1 METNKPQAG
10 GKHTILWIILS
21 VVVLLIAGFGLY
33 SQLGLRHQPPVA
45 LPAVVRV
52 KIPSTINTPVTT
64 FTDKTSIQPQ
74 NGQDNSGAAVENN
87 NSPEV
92 SSSPAVNAA
101 PEVGQMIADRAERDN
116 SMSPPAADAPTG
128 AGDIVMQK
136 QEPSEFADNQAPVT
150 GSSDSKPMA
159 AADEPQSIGTPVLDA
174 GQTTAAEAPQPTP
187 AQQVQADP
195 GPGSSAIQNPTPQAD
210 AEQSS
215 SFTIQVGAY
224 LTKTYADQTVSQLI
238 EKGYDAYIFQRT
250 DKKQRLW
257 YLVRFGHFQDRVAA
271 SQVLTTF
278 KDQERMDA
286 SLAITN

>member
-1 METNKPQAG
+1 MEKKKAQAG
-10 GKHTILWIILS
+10 RIHTLLWIILS

-33 SQLGLRHQPPVA
+33 YQLGLKRQPPVA
-45 LPAVVRV
+45 LPAVVKV
-52 KIPSTINTPVTT
+52 KIPSTINPPMTT
-64 FTDKTSIQPQ
+64 FTVKTSIQPQ
-74 NGQDNSGAAVENN
+74 NGPDNSGTSVASN

-92 SSSPAVNAA
+92 PSSSTVDAA
-101 PEVGQMIADRAERDN
+101 PDVRPMIADRVEPDN

-128 AGDIVMQK
+128 AVEIAMQK
-136 QEPSEFADNQAPVT
+136 QEPSESANNQAPVP
-150 GSSDSKPMA
+150 GSPDSKPMA

-174 GQTTAAEAPQPTP
+174 GQTTAPEAPQPTP

-195 GPGSSAIQNPTPQAD
+195 GSGSSAMQNPTPQAD
-210 AEQSS
+210 AEQPTP
-215 SFTIQVGAY
+215 FTIQVGAY

-257 YLVRFGHFQDRVAA
+257 YLVRFGHFQDRIAA

-278 KDQERMDA
+278 KDQEHMEA
-286 SLAITN
+286 SLAITH